1 MKYIQHKQLGFV
13 LFENGIA
20 HRDMAQWLSNP
31 LHGENDIISA
41 GFVSQDELNPIY
53 CHGQSKSLSKS
64 LSKRAHQGDT
74 ENLRHRLEQR

>member
-53 CHGQSKSLSKS
+53 CHGQSISLRKHA
-64 LSKRAHQGDT
+64 LDEDT
-74 ENLRHRLEQR
+74 EKLRHRLEQR